1 MLISIFFNA
10 LLQDICIIYDQN
22 KQIKSIHT
30 TTAACITY
38 FHSQLKFQAYPAANA
53 FEQNLL
59 NESTTLIHVTRHTV
73 KHGLL
78 VILVRT
84 LTAQQI
90 TADLKVFPDAFLA
103 GLTLRCFPLEPL
115 I

>member
-10 LLQDICIIYDQN
+10 LLQEICIICDQN

-30 TTAACITY
+30 TTAGCITY
-38 FHSQLKFQAYPAANA
+38 FHSQLKFQASSAANA

-84 LTAQQI
+84 LTAQQM
-90 TADLKVFPDAFLA
+90 TADLKASPDAFLA